1 MSLNLAV
8 GYPKAEISSGNAGND
23 LKYWL
28 WLQDLK
34 SLTLQKKREL
44 LETFGSPKTI
54 FHLTP
59 EQLGLDCTK
68 LKKGL
73 GTSFDSQRLKQLA
86 RADCMAGECIAQ
98 DVGILTCDDY
108 RYRSMVRGYP
118 LAPLL
123 LFYRGKLGEPIRPV
137 VNLVADTVD
146 PHMAIGH
153 VSKVCSYYSQRGYV
167 IAIGLSFGCGT
178 RLIERILDYS
188 DTVIAFCCGGLD
200 RCYPLEN
207 YHVLERIVEKGAL
220 FSAQGL
226 GVAPSAHRSVQRD
239 RLLGNW
245 SDETVVLGSPHS
257 IGTRSSLR
265 YAFEVG
271 RGVYKAED
279 LGRMDPYSSVAES
292 PLSIGSAPIG
302 SDDAA
307 LGSYLYE
314 LLQHVTLTTADVAES
329 LHVGEERALGLLM
342 DMELCGSVEVGS
354 DGRWQVRHSV
364 SSRR

>member
-44 LETFGSPKTI
+44 LETYGSPEKI

-59 EQLGLDCTK
+59 EQLGLDCTMQT
-68 LKKGL
+68 KGL
-73 GTSFDSQRLKQLA
+73 GTSFDSLRLKQLA
-86 RADCMAGECIAQ
+86 RADWMAGECLAQ
-98 DVGILTCDDY
+98 DVKILNCDDY

-123 LFYRGKLGEPIRPV
+123 FFYRGKLGEPIRPV

-146 PHMAIGH
+146 QSMAIGQ
-153 VSKVCSYYSQRGYV
+153 VPKVCSYYSRRGFV
-167 IAIGLSFGCGT
+167 IATGLSFGCGT
-178 RLIERILDYS
+178 RLIERILDSS

-207 YHVLERIVEKGAL
+207 YTVLERIVEKGAL
-220 FSAQGL
+220 LSAQGL
-226 GVAPSAHRSVQRD
+226 GVAPSAHRSLQRD

-245 SDETVVLGSPHS
+245 CDETVVLGSPHS

-279 LGRMDPYSSVAES
+279 LGRMDPYSSVAEI

-302 SDDAA
+302 SDAAA
-307 LGSYLYE
+307 LGSFLYE
-314 LLQHVTLTTADVAES
+314 LLQHAALSTADVAES
-329 LHVGEERALGLLM
+329 LHVEQQRALGLLM
-342 DMELCGSVEVGS
+342 DMELCGSIEVS
-354 DGRWQVRHSV
+354 SEGRWQVRHSV
-364 SSRR
+364 SSGR